1 MNTTTQPLEKLNLK
15 TDKLQVLVKTRA
27 LMVGT

>member
-1 MNTTTQPLEKLNLK
+1 MNTTTQPLEKLKLK

-27 LMVGT
+27 LIVGT